1 MAALRPA
8 CVSDRVDF
16 GVCGRVAVRHDP
28 VFSFT
33 QHATV
38 QDHDG
43 PKWPTS
49 LVDGFAGKLDRS
61 TQMDVRHL
69 ADPVPHAMVWTMP
82 PSTRSAA
89 PLVAEASFEAT

>member
-1 MAALRPA
+1 MAALGPA
-8 CVSDRVDF
+8 RVSDRVDF

-33 QHATV
+33 EHATF
-38 QDHDG
+38 QDDDG
-43 PKWPTS
+43 SKWTAS
-49 LVDGFAGKLDRS
+49 LARGFARKLDRA

-69 ADPVPHAMVWTMP
+69 TGPLPHAMVWTMP
-82 PSTRSAA
+82 PSARRAA